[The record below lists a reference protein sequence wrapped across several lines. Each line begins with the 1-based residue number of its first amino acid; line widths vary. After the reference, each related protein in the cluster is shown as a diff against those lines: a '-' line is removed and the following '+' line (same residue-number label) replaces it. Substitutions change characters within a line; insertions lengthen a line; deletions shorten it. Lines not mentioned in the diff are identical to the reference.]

1 MRSKIITIAALAAAF
16 AVALAAAVALR
27 PFSTQAATDDPSR
40 ITQPDDIGQL
50 QASGDEDADE
60 HDNDDSDE
68 HDRAAKPYIGVAVR
82 QTDSGALEVVE
93 ALDGS
98 PADGALEAGD
108 LITAVNGVAT
118 TGVDDL
124 REAVE
129 SAGAGGAVALA
140 VTRDGSDI
148 TVDVTVGEFEYDDR
162 GRKFG
167 RGWRGKRS
175 LGNLWHFG
183 SAGDWFVSAQMVTR
197 DEDGNLT
204 TKRAITGTVSN
215 VDANARTFTLTP
227 SDGSAA
233 ISYSVG
239 DDAKILTSN
248 GDALA
253 DLEADANALVM
264 DVDGEAM
271 LVAQGEWLERPAHH
285 RFHKNRGGNRSE
297 RGMMF
302 WRYGSA
308 PRGAPQQ
315 AAEPGMPS
323 M

>member
-108 LITAVNGVAT
+108 LITAVNGAAT
-118 TGVDDL
+118 TSVEDL

-129 SAGAGGAVALA
+129 SAGAGGTVALA
-140 VTRDGSDI
+140 VTRDGSDM
-148 TVDVTVGEFEYDDR
+148 TVDVTVGEFEYDGR

-183 SAGDWFVSAQMVTR
+183 AAGDGFVSAQMVTR

-204 TKRAITGTVSN
+204 TKRAIMGAVSN
-215 VDANARTFTLTP
+215 VDANAGTFTLTP

-239 DDAKILTSN
+239 DDAKILTDN
-248 GDALA
+248 GNALA

-271 LVAQGEWLERPAHH
+271 LVAQGEWLERPAHR
-285 RFHKNRGGNRSE
+285 RFHKNRGGSRSG

-302 WRYGSA
+302 RRYG
-308 PRGAPQQ
+308 GAPQQ